1 MAFSE
6 ELEVMPSFMAFAY
19 MIDALFVID
28 IIVNF
33 NSAYQDE
40 KGKCID
46 DRCSI
51 AKEYLAGWFTIDFFS
66 VLPFDVI
73 LEASTN
79 GAGKVARVAR
89 VGKLYK
95 LVKITRLIRF
105 LKMLKRGRVQKK
117 ISSAAQYERLGMFIL
132 SLLLLAHFIGCM
144 WIFAGRS
151 VDGESWIT
159 AGGFD

>member
-1 MAFSE
+1 
-6 ELEVMPSFMAFAY
+6 MPSFMVFAY
-19 MIDALFVID
+19 LIDALFAFD

-51 AKEYLAGWFTIDFFS
+51 AKEYLSGWFTIDFFS

-117 ISSAAQYERLGMFIL
+117 ISSAA
-132 SLLLLAHFIGCM
+132 
-144 WIFAGRS
+144 
-151 VDGESWIT
+151 
-159 AGGFD
+159 